1 MNQEVHYRY
10 LEPKSYKKTQFLGI
24 KGRNMTVWHLV
35 ATMQANQLTIQE
47 TAEGYGLPVE
57 AVEEALD
64 YYMKNK
70 AGIESENEEV
80 GRRLGFIEHA
90 QYQ

>member
-1 MNQEVHYRY
+1 MNQENHYRY
-10 LEPKSYKKTQFLGI
+10 LEPKSYKKTQFFGI

-57 AVEEALD
+57 ARA
-64 YYMKNK
+64 
-70 AGIESENEEV
+70 A
-80 GRRLGFIEHA
+80 
-90 QYQ
+90 